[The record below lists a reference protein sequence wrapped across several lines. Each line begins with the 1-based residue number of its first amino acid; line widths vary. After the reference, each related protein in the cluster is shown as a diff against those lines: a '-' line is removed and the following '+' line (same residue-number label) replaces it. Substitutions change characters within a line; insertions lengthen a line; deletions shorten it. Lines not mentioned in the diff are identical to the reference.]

1 MRTLASSKVKNK
13 TVALRV
19 DLNVPIQ
26 KQLILDD
33 TRIISILPTIQYL
46 LTENAKVILISHLGR
61 PYAGHFDPQFSLDPV
76 ARKLSELLEIEVPL
90 ISSIVDAKFE
100 TPISLLENTRFLVGE
115 LENDLDLANS
125 LGNIAEVYVFDA
137 FGASHREQASTYG
150 AINHADISCAGLLLE
165 KEIAALSSA
174 ISSINAPL
182 LSIIGGSKVSSK
194 LGVIKNLSLLSEN
207 IITGGGITNTFLKAS
222 GLNIG
227 SSLYEESMLSEARDL
242 LSSTNIYLPNQVV
255 VSSNIDSLESRV
267 CDVRDVQDNEMIL
280 DQVLDE
286 QAFNLISQA
295 KQIIWNGPIGVFER
309 DAFAQ
314 GTQQLAEAI
323 AQSSAFSLAGGGET
337 LLAIKMFIDKSDISY
352 CSTGGGA
359 FLEFMEGKELPSLSA
374 LGFTK

>member
-90 ISSIVDAKFE
+90 ISSIADAKFE

-137 FGASHREQASTYG
+137 FGTSHREQASTYG

-267 CDVRDVQDNEMIL
+267 CDVRDVQENEMIL

-286 QAFNLISQA
+286 QAFHLISQA

-337 LLAIKMFIDKSDISY
+337 LLAIKMFINKSDISY

>member
-137 FGASHREQASTYG
+137 FGTSHREQASTYG

-337 LLAIKMFIDKSDISY
+337 LLAIKMFINKSDISY

>member
-1 MRTLASSKVKNK
+1 MRTLASSTVKNK

-137 FGASHREQASTYG
+137 FGTSHREQASTYG

-337 LLAIKMFIDKSDISY
+337 LLAIKMFINKSDISY

>member
-1 MRTLASSKVKNK
+1 MRTLASSTVKNK

-90 ISSIVDAKFE
+90 ISSIEDAKFE

-137 FGASHREQASTYG
+137 FGTSHREQASTYG

>member
-1 MRTLASSKVKNK
+1 MRTLASSTVKNK

-137 FGASHREQASTYG
+137 FGTSHREQASTYG

>member
-1 MRTLASSKVKNK
+1 MRTLASSTVKNK

-46 LTENAKVILISHLGR
+46 LAENAKVILISHLGR

-137 FGASHREQASTYG
+137 FGTSHREQASTYG

-337 LLAIKMFIDKSDISY
+337 LLAIKMFINKSDISY

>member
-1 MRTLASSKVKNK
+1 MRTLASSTVKNK

-137 FGASHREQASTYG
+137 FGTSHREQASTYG

-182 LSIIGGSKVSSK
+182 LSIIGGSKVPSK

-337 LLAIKMFIDKSDISY
+337 LLAIKMFINKSDISY